1 MTTGVGLLGCGAIGQ
16 ELARAIQAGEAGGA
30 YLAALFDQV
39 EGLAA
44 SVAGDLGGG
53 VLGTDSM
60 GDFLAAPGLDLV
72 VECAS
77 PHAVR
82 AHAEAVLSA
91 GKDLL
96 MMSSGA
102 LADPDLAERL
112 SDLAQREQRRLIV
125 PSGALG
131 GIDAIRERGDD
142 SSDADDDQGPRWCA
156 RVRRVGPEI
165 SEPTVVFD
173 GPAIEAVKLFP
184 ANVNVAA
191 TLSLAG
197 WAHRRREGRG
207 RPRLDSQRPRGR
219 GGRRPG
225 HTPFRMEL
233 LPHERNPKT
242 SFLAIVSAVEA
253 LRDACTPGI
262 NRHLAHGARA
272 RLCSPVVPAKPESSN
287 CVEGQALRVPPSV
300 VLDHGV
306 QDRQQ
311 LAHARCEHHFLPC
324 PGRRQERTQY
334 RVAAHRGERR

>member
-16 ELARAIQAGEAGGA
+16 ELARAIQVGEAGGA

-39 EGLAA
+39 EELAA
-44 SVAGDLGGG
+44 SVAEGLGGE

-60 GDFLAAPGLDLV
+60 GHFLAAPGLDLV

-77 PHAVR
+77 PQAVR
-82 AHAEAVLSA
+82 AHAETVLSA

-102 LADPDLAERL
+102 LADSELAERL
-112 SDLAQREQRRLIV
+112 AGLAQREGRRLIV

-131 GIDAIRERGDD
+131 GIDAIRAARGRLDRVTLTTTKP
-142 SSDADDDQGPRWCA
+142 PRGLAGAPGFAEWES
-156 RVRRVGPEI
+156 REI

-173 GPAIEAVKLFP
+173 GPAEEAVKLFP

-197 WAHRRREGRG
+197 LGAQETRVKVVADPGSTVNVHEVEAV
-207 RPRLDSQRPRGR
+207 
-219 GGRRPG
+219 GGLGTLR
-225 HTPFRMEL
+225 FRMEL

-253 LRDACTPGI
+253 LRAATTPGI
-262 NRHLAHGARA
+262 
-272 RLCSPVVPAKPESSN
+272 
-287 CVEGQALRVPPSV
+287 RV
-300 VLDHGV
+300 G
-306 QDRQQ
+306 
-311 LAHARCEHHFLPC
+311 
-324 PGRRQERTQY
+324 T
-334 RVAAHRGERR
+334 